1 MLLDKLY
8 LYFDDK
14 LNSLNKNKNT
24 NNINIGKTI
33 YKLYKSSN
41 INIGIYRKP
50 DIDFSYFWK
59 KTDKV
64 CNIIFEK
71 ERNSNVL
78 ISGMSGSGKSTVM
91 KDILLQLYK
100 NVPVLIIDPNGEYET
115 IINEL
120 GGKYLDAESYAI
132 NPLSLDGISVN
143 ERISEISTTFENLFN
158 LGSHQSYKLRQII
171 HYIYRNKG
179 ISNLNEK
186 SIEIEPNM
194 TDLINEMNL
203 FIKNSNV
210 KQEIYSLS
218 NMKNKFELI
227 NNITRNA
234 VNLDISFITK
244 GLSGLGLSKIKDEK
258 LRFLYLHE
266 LFNRIYNMMHD
277 QSIEQ
282 GPRLYI
288 FIDEAD
294 TIVSEDVYKETLSK
308 FFEEGRKYGF
318 GTIIATHQVSSLPK
332 QMVANSSIFISF
344 YSREPTELNYI
355 SNIYSASTNETNQVI
370 KSMISRL
377 KQNQFMLLS
386 YSNNNPIV
394 VQGKSYKNFDLRLID
409 NDSENNINSNKIKAY
424 KYIKDNLRYP
434 VLYSDLIKQLPEN
447 IIQNYIDKGILDQI
461 YIKDKRYVMLKKGNV
476 SIKHEAN
483 IAYFIDLFNKW
494 GIKVYKGFGSNKPDI
509 ICNINRKNIAIEYET
524 GKKNLAD
531 TKRMIEGRFPYFYY
545 VIIIV
550 DNNYY
555 KIYKSYL
562 KRKNVFIFDNK
573 NENSI
578 IEFITELK
586 KDKI

>member
-203 FIKNSNV
+203 FIK
-210 KQEIYSLS
+210 
-218 NMKNKFELI
+218 KFKYK
-227 NNITRNA
+227 TG
-234 VNLDISFITK
+234 NL
-244 GLSGLGLSKIKDEK
+244 L
-258 LRFLYLHE
+258 
-266 LFNRIYNMMHD
+266 
-277 QSIEQ
+277 
-282 GPRLYI
+282 
-288 FIDEAD
+288 
-294 TIVSEDVYKETLSK
+294 TI
-308 FFEEGRKYGF
+308 
-318 GTIIATHQVSSLPK
+318 
-332 QMVANSSIFISF
+332 
-344 YSREPTELNYI
+344 
-355 SNIYSASTNETNQVI
+355 
-370 KSMISRL
+370 
-377 KQNQFMLLS
+377 
-386 YSNNNPIV
+386 
-394 VQGKSYKNFDLRLID
+394 
-409 NDSENNINSNKIKAY
+409 
-424 KYIKDNLRYP
+424 
-434 VLYSDLIKQLPEN
+434 
-447 IIQNYIDKGILDQI
+447 
-461 YIKDKRYVMLKKGNV
+461 
-476 SIKHEAN
+476 
-483 IAYFIDLFNKW
+483 
-494 GIKVYKGFGSNKPDI
+494 
-509 ICNINRKNIAIEYET
+509 
-524 GKKNLAD
+524 
-531 TKRMIEGRFPYFYY
+531 
-545 VIIIV
+545 
-550 DNNYY
+550 
-555 KIYKSYL
+555 
-562 KRKNVFIFDNK
+562 
-573 NENSI
+573 
-578 IEFITELK
+578 
-586 KDKI
+586 